1 VKKIVF
7 CLVFV
12 ALMSSFLVSSYFK
25 PSTIKDKSDPH
36 LKTNIY
42 SIDDLN
48 GRTNSKKTTLNTDGN
63 NLKQNPPI
71 ANETSKEQKGSSL
84 IEFALTK
91 ENVPAPFIAFDFNVR
106 LTWQDY
112 QVILEMFEKYGSP
125 IKYDRESTENVSAG
139 NWWIEHTGYNDAGE
153 SLFSIIN
160 LNSFTESSY
169 KLTEDI
175 YNYDLATLNG
185 NDSLGEY
192 NLDVENSAR
201 DALYASN
208 SYAES
213 IVCRSK
219 KCLLKIRHSED
230 SDFDIVAF
238 TEHVKS
244 EMEKVNPDE
253 ECKVNWSPLKPA
265 GNMIYV
271 TCSPI

>member
-7 CLVFV
+7 YLVFV
-12 ALMSSFLVSSYFK
+12 ALTSSFLVSNYFK

-36 LKTNIY
+36 LKTNVY
-42 SIDDLN
+42 SIDDLV
-48 GRTNSKKTTLNTDGN
+48 GSTNSKKTTLNTDGN

-71 ANETSKEQKGSSL
+71 SNKMSKEQKVSSL
-84 IEFALTK
+84 VEFALTK
-91 ENVPAPFIAFDFNVR
+91 ENVPAPFLAFDFNVR

-112 QVILEMFEKYGSP
+112 QVILERFEKYGSP
-125 IKYDRESTENVSAG
+125 IKYDRESTENVLAG

-153 SLFSIIN
+153 SLFNIID

-175 YNYDLATLNG
+175 YNYDLDTLNG

-201 DALYASN
+201 DALYSSN
-208 SYAES
+208 SSAES

-253 ECKVNWSPLKPA
+253 ECKVNWSPLKPE